1 MKHALTI
8 FSSFLLLLALSACN
22 GSGYLPCQV
31 QVNGICYDKPKASN
45 PPITA
50 SWQIMDADTL
60 KPIPGVWISFYWK
73 KFPDGEQRGGTC
85 ARNVIGQTDA
95 NGRFSN
101 TAKDGSWMFADVH
114 MFKGGY
120 RQIRTEFLPERTALT
135 DRIKI
140 NQEYVGKYPEFESE
154 LKSMGYQLDTS
165 NTTNAYFKTFE
176 VGENPKALLS
186 AAWEPQ
192 GEKQYWVS
200 KRGIPDGQDLAQVGG
215 YKCYNRALGKTDPN
229 AEFVGYK
236 GPDWDAN
243 SVWNREMATEALNL
257 ICDDR
262 WDTVP
267 SDFEWSSTPEY
278 YNYALRLMPREN
290 PERNTQRLDAILKDY
305 PKVSD
310 THSRRF
316 SKTERNDFC
325 NFMRPFSNGES
336 K

>member
-1 MKHALTI
+1 MKPVLII
-8 FSSFLLLLALSACN
+8 FSSFLWLMALSACN

-140 NQEYVGKYPEFESE
+140 NQEYVGKYPAFENE

-165 NTTNAYFKTFE
+165 STTNAYFKIFE
-176 VGENPKALLS
+176 VGGDLTSMLS
-186 AAWEPQ
+186 EAWQPQ
-192 GEKQYWVS
+192 GAKRYWVR

-215 YKCYNRALGKTDPN
+215 YKCYNRALGKTDPD

-236 GPDWDAN
+236 GPDWDEN
-243 SVWNREMATEALNL
+243 SPWERDMAIDALDT
-257 ICDDR
+257 ICDEK

-267 SDFEWSSTPEY
+267 LDFKFTQSKRYAGRSSGLVGKE
-278 YNYALRLMPREN
+278 NFAALTKLAP
-290 PERNTQRLDAILKDY
+290 DY
-305 PKVSD
+305 LGISLSAGD
-310 THSRRF
+310 SSRSMTR
-316 SKTERNDFC
+316 TERVAFC
-325 NFMRPFSNGES
+325 GFVRPFAKNIGD
-336 K
+336 

>member
-1 MKHALTI
+1 MKRAHTI
-8 FSSFLLLLALSACN
+8 FSSLLLLLALSACN

-50 SWQIMDADTL
+50 SWQIIDADTL

-135 DRIKI
+135 DRIKV
-140 NQEYVGKYPEFESE
+140 NQEYVGKCPAFESE
-154 LKSMGYQLDTS
+154 LKSMGYQLDTA

-176 VGENPKALLS
+176 VGGNLEAMLS

-192 GEKQYWVS
+192 GETQYWVS
-200 KRGIPDGQDLAQVGG
+200 KRGIPDGQDMHALAM
-215 YKCYNRALGKTDPN
+215 YPCYSRALGKTDPD

-236 GPDWDAN
+236 GLDRDKNGRWSRAIAIDALDTVCDEKWD
-243 SVWNREMATEALNL
+243 S
-257 ICDDR
+257 
-262 WDTVP
+262 VP
-267 SDFEWSSTPEY
+267 SDFKWTQSKEYAGPASMLVGEANFAALTKIHPDYVAIPYSAGGSTR
-278 YNYALRLMPREN
+278 AMTR
-290 PERNTQRLDAILKDY
+290 
-305 PKVSD
+305 
-310 THSRRF
+310 
-316 SKTERNDFC
+316 TERVAFC
-325 NFMRPFSNGES
+325 GFVRPYAKNNGD
-336 K
+336 

>member
-8 FSSFLLLLALSACN
+8 FLSLLLLLALSACD
-22 GSGYLPCQV
+22 GSGYVPCQV

-50 SWQIMDADTL
+50 SWQIIDADTL

-73 KFPDGEQRGGTC
+73 KFHDGEQRGGTC

-101 TAKDGSWMFADVH
+101 TAKDGSWMYADVH

-176 VGENPKALLS
+176 VGGNLEAMLS

-200 KRGIPDGQDLAQVGG
+200 KRGIPDGQDLHALAMFP
-215 YKCYNRALGKTDPN
+215 CYNRSLGKTDPN
-229 AEFVGYK
+229 AEFVGYQAQ
-236 GPDWDAN
+236 DLSENSRWSRVIAIDALD
-243 SVWNREMATEALNL
+243 S
-257 ICDDR
+257 ICDEK

-267 SDFEWSSTPEY
+267 SDFKFTQSKRYVAAVSMLVGKGNFEKLTKTLPDYTAIQYSTGSSTR
-278 YNYALRLMPREN
+278 AM
-290 PERNTQRLDAILKDY
+290 T
-305 PKVSD
+305 S
-310 THSRRF
+310 
-316 SKTERNDFC
+316 TERITLCGFV
-325 NFMRPFSNGES
+325 RPFAKNSGD
-336 K
+336 